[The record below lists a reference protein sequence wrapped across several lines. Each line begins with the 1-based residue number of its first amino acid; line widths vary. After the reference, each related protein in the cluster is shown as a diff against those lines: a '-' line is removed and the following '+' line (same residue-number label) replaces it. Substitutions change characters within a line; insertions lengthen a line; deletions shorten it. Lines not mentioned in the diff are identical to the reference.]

1 MHFTR
6 SNMRRAAATIAAAV
20 LVSGAVEAV
29 TAGAASARPRGPN
42 SCSVYNQ
49 AINEAQVSTMY
60 AEYYYGEF
68 QEDLAAGNTA
78 QAEAD
83 SNLFRNWDDNA
94 SRWMEIA
101 DTNPC

>member
-1 MHFTR
+1 MHFTK
-6 SNMRRAAATIAAAV
+6 SSMRRAVATTAAAV

-29 TAGAASARPRGPN
+29 TAGTAAARPRGPN
-42 SCSVYNQ
+42 SCAVYNQ
-49 AINEAQVSTMY
+49 AINESQISTLY
-60 AEYYYGEF
+60 AEYYYNEF
-68 QEDLAAGNTA
+68 QADLAAGDND

-83 SNLFRNWDDNA
+83 SNLMRNWDDNA

>member
-1 MHFTR
+1 MHVNK
-6 SNMRRAAATIAAAV
+6 SSMRRVVATMAAAV

-49 AINEAQVSTMY
+49 AINESQISTTY
-60 AEYYYGEF
+60 AEYYYGQF
-68 QEDLAAGNTA
+68 QADVATGDDA

-83 SNLFRNWDDNA
+83 SNEFRNWDDNSA
-94 SRWMEIA
+94 RWLEIA
-101 DTNPC
+101 DANPC

>member
-1 MHFTR
+1 MHFTK
-6 SNMRRAAATIAAAV
+6 SSMRRAVATIAAAV

-49 AINEAQVSTMY
+49 AINESQISTLY

-68 QEDLAAGNTA
+68 QADVAAGDA
-78 QAEAD
+78 AKAETD

-94 SRWMEIA
+94 ARWMEIA